1 MHRPFHA
8 LFVAFLIA
16 FPVLLAAQSSA
27 EKVKVKVRISKDE
40 DAQGKLRP
48 MAMVPSGN
56 ANLMM
61 LRSGEF
67 DVRAFGTLKSSLDLY
82 DRTKLTYLRSQEPN
96 MKAKDGKDV
105 KVDALVNFSGRP
117 ILLGH
122 NSSDGMAT
130 LYQQVLDPGLVGQGK
145 PFEPLVS
152 WEMKMKE
159 KTAVIVT
166 AGSAIRTPYLAVV
179 SADSSHMLVA
189 SPEIRD
195 KETKQGLYLL
205 AVVDRDLKV
214 KWQRIVNVNAAA
226 RSSFIEDMEVD
237 NAGNAYFVLRS
248 ELDKDEAKGT
258 DARMDLKFFVAN
270 TADVKDVKVKLGG
283 EEYPVSAM
291 LEHTADDRVVCA
303 GVYGMES
310 EKKWKVLG
318 NFLAVFKAGSTEL
331 VNTEVIPFT
340 GTGLEGESDD
350 GEDTKAEA
358 KDKVRMSLNT
368 DVIAVMPRSDGSF
381 FLVNEVA
388 YVYTSTSTQGGQQVR
403 YVHGPIQVR
412 CLEKDGKERW
422 SSLFRRWTVTGSPVI
437 GPVFCAVYDD
447 NLYLFLLD
455 SEEMAERRKAGDKIS
470 SKHIR
475 DPYSALVSFDTKGG
489 FKVKPVLKSEKDN
502 DFISGWSL
510 VRTGSAEYFALGTE
524 KVAGGRFL
532 PVRVEFSKDA
542 AK

>member
-1 MHRPFHA
+1 MRL
-8 LFVAFLIA
+8 LFNGLLVAFLFA
-16 FPVLLAAQSSA
+16 SPALLTAQSTA
-27 EKVKVKVRISKDE
+27 EKVKVKVRISKDA
-40 DAQGKLRP
+40 DADAKLRP
-48 MAMVPSGN
+48 MAMVRSGN

-96 MKAKDGKDV
+96 MKAKDGKEV

-130 LYQQVLDPGLVGQGK
+130 LYQQVLDPGLAGQGK

-152 WEMKMKE
+152 WEMKVKE
-159 KTAVIVT
+159 KTAVIVS
-166 AGSAIRTPYLAVV
+166 AGLALRTPYLAVV

-195 KETKQGLYLL
+195 KETKQAIYLM
-205 AVVDRDLKV
+205 AMVDRDLKV
-214 KWQRIVNVNAAA
+214 KWQRIVNVNASA

-237 NAGNAYFVLRS
+237 NAGNAYFALRS
-248 ELDKDEAKGT
+248 ELEKDEAKGT

-270 TADVKDVKVKLGG
+270 AAEVKDVKVKLGG
-283 EEYPVSAM
+283 ENYPVSAT

-303 GVYGMES
+303 GVYGVES
-310 EKKWKVLG
+310 EKKWKVMG
-318 NFLAVFKAGSTEL
+318 NFLAVFKAGSTES

-350 GEDTKAEA
+350 GEDTKAEV
-358 KDKVRMSLNT
+358 KDKGRMSLNT
-368 DVIAVMPRSDGSF
+368 DVIAVLPRSDGSF

-388 YVYTSTSTQGGQQVR
+388 YSYISTSTQGGQQVR

-422 SSLFRRWTVTGSPVI
+422 SSVFRRWTVTGSPVI
-437 GPVFCAVYDD
+437 GPVFCATYNDD
-447 NLYLFLLD
+447 LYMFLLD

-475 DPYSALVSFDTKGG
+475 DPYSALVSFDAKGG
-489 FKVKPVLKSEKDN
+489 FKIKPVLKGEKDS

-532 PVRVEFSKDA
+532 PVRIEFAKEA

>member
-1 MHRPFHA
+1 MHRSWRA
-8 LFVAFLIA
+8 LIIAILICSPA
-16 FPVLLAAQSSA
+16 LITAQSTA

-40 DAQGKLRP
+40 DADAKLRP
-48 MAMVPSGN
+48 MAMVRSGD

-67 DVRAFGTLKSSLDLY
+67 DVRAFGTLKSTLDLY

-96 MKAKDGKDV
+96 MKTKDGKEV

-122 NSSDGMAT
+122 NSTDGMAT

-152 WEMKMKE
+152 WEMKLKE
-159 KTAVIVT
+159 KTAVVVS

-179 SADSSHMLVA
+179 SSDSSHMLVA

-195 KETKQGLYLL
+195 KETKQGLYLM

-237 NAGNAYFVLRS
+237 NAGNAYFALRS
-248 ELDKDEAKGT
+248 ELEKDEAKGT

-270 TADVKDVKVKLGG
+270 AADVKDVKVKLGG

-303 GVYGMES
+303 GVYGVES

-318 NFLAVFKAGSTEL
+318 NFLAVFKAGSTES

-358 KDKVRMSLNT
+358 KDKGRMSLNT
-368 DVIAVMPRSDGSF
+368 DVIAVLPRSDGSF

-412 CLEKDGKERW
+412 CLEKDGRERW

-475 DPYSALVSFDTKGG
+475 DPYSALVSFDAKGG
-489 FKVKPVLKSEKDN
+489 FKVKPVLKGEKDN

-510 VRTGSAEYFALGTE
+510 VRTGSSEYFALGTE

-532 PVRVEFSKDA
+532 PVRIEFSKEA
-542 AK
+542 TK

>member
-1 MHRPFHA
+1 MHHPIRA
-8 LFVAFLIA
+8 LCAALLISA
-16 FPVLLAAQSSA
+16 PVLLTAQSAA

-40 DAQGKLRP
+40 DADAKLRP
-48 MAMVPSGN
+48 VAMVRAGN

-96 MKAKDGKDV
+96 MKSKDGKEV

-122 NSSDGMAT
+122 NSADGVAT
-130 LYQQVLDPGLVGQGK
+130 LYHQLVDPGLVGTGK

-152 WEMKMKE
+152 WEMKVKE
-159 KTAVIVT
+159 KTAVIVS

-179 SADSSHMLVA
+179 SADSSHMLIA

-195 KETKQGLYLL
+195 KETKQAIYLM
-205 AVVDRDLKV
+205 AVVDRGLKV
-214 KWQRIVNVNAAA
+214 KWQRMVNVNAAA
-226 RSSFIEDMEVD
+226 RSSFIEDIEVD

-258 DARMDLKFFVAN
+258 DAWKDLKFFVAN
-270 TADVKDVKVKLGG
+270 ATDVKDVRVKLGG

-291 LEHTADDRVVCA
+291 LEHTADDRVICA

-318 NFLAVFKAGSTEL
+318 NFLAVFKAGSTES
-331 VNTEVIPFT
+331 VNTEVIPFN
-340 GTGLEGESDD
+340 GTGLEGESDE
-350 GEDTKAEA
+350 GEDSKSEA
-358 KDKVRMSLNT
+358 KDKGRMTSNT
-368 DVIAVMPRSDGSF
+368 DVIAVLPRSDGSF

-388 YVYTSTSTQGGQQVR
+388 YVSIITSTQGGQQVR

-437 GPVFCAVYDD
+437 GPVFSAVYDD

-475 DPYSALVSFDTKGG
+475 DPYSALVSFDAKGG
-489 FKVKPVLKSEKDN
+489 FKIKPVLKGEKDN

-510 VRTGSAEYFALGTE
+510 VRTGSTEYFALGTE
-524 KVAGGRFL
+524 KVTGGRFL
-532 PVRVEFSKDA
+532 PVRIDFSKEA
-542 AK
+542 TK

>member
-1 MHRPFHA
+1 MHPSWRA
-8 LFVAFLIA
+8 LIIAILICSPA
-16 FPVLLAAQSSA
+16 LIKAQSTA

-40 DAQGKLRP
+40 DADAKLRP
-48 MAMVPSGN
+48 MAMVRSGD

-67 DVRAFGTLKSSLDLY
+67 DVRAFGTLKSTLDLY

-96 MKAKDGKDV
+96 MKTKDGKEV

-122 NSSDGMAT
+122 NSTDGMAT

-152 WEMKMKE
+152 WEMKLKE
-159 KTAVIVT
+159 KTAVVVS

-179 SADSSHMLVA
+179 SSDSSHMLVA

-195 KETKQGLYLL
+195 KETKQGLYLM

-237 NAGNAYFVLRS
+237 NAGNAYFALRS
-248 ELDKDEAKGT
+248 ELEKDEAKGT

-270 TADVKDVKVKLGG
+270 AADVKDVKVKLGG

-303 GVYGMES
+303 GVYGVES

-318 NFLAVFKAGSTEL
+318 NFLAVFKAGSTES

-358 KDKVRMSLNT
+358 KDKGRMSLNT
-368 DVIAVMPRSDGSF
+368 DVIAVLPRSDGSF

-412 CLEKDGKERW
+412 CLEKDGRERW

-475 DPYSALVSFDTKGG
+475 DPYSALVSFDAKGG
-489 FKVKPVLKSEKDN
+489 FKVKPVLKGEKDN

-510 VRTGSAEYFALGTE
+510 VRTGSSEYFALGTE

-532 PVRVEFSKDA
+532 PVRIEFSKEA
-542 AK
+542 TK

>member
-1 MHRPFHA
+1 MHRSWRA
-8 LFVAFLIA
+8 LIIAILICSPA
-16 FPVLLAAQSSA
+16 LIKAQSTA

-40 DAQGKLRP
+40 DADAKLRP
-48 MAMVPSGN
+48 MAMVRSGD

-96 MKAKDGKDV
+96 MKTKDGKEV

-122 NSSDGMAT
+122 NSTDGMAT

-152 WEMKMKE
+152 WEMKLKE
-159 KTAVIVT
+159 KTAVVVS

-179 SADSSHMLVA
+179 SSDSSHMLVA

-195 KETKQGLYLL
+195 KETKQGLYLM

-237 NAGNAYFVLRS
+237 NAGNAYFALRS
-248 ELDKDEAKGT
+248 ELEKDEAKGT

-270 TADVKDVKVKLGG
+270 AADVKDVKVKLGG

-303 GVYGMES
+303 GVYGVES

-318 NFLAVFKAGSTEL
+318 NFLAVFKAGSTES

-358 KDKVRMSLNT
+358 KDKGRMSLNT
-368 DVIAVMPRSDGSF
+368 DVIAVLPRSDGSF

-412 CLEKDGKERW
+412 CLEKDGRERW

-475 DPYSALVSFDTKGG
+475 DPYSALVSFDAKGG
-489 FKVKPVLKSEKDN
+489 FKVKPVLKGEKDN

-510 VRTGSAEYFALGTE
+510 VRTGSSEYFALGTE

-532 PVRVEFSKDA
+532 PVRIEFSKEA
-542 AK
+542 TK